1 MGNNMKE
8 YEKKM
13 VDLLL
18 EAIDQNYINED
29 TIGQFTYEY
38 LAALLRTT
46 MLLENGKDFYLQIK
60 SYLEQINLTR
70 LRKQEK
76 IVVGFIV
83 NYSSTWIGDELY
95 NLLDNSERFE
105 PYIFLMA
112 NYIGLDERMVRE
124 EYEKNLAF
132 FQKKRLRI
140 VGTLN
145 LEDGRLYTWEEI
157 GFRPEICI
165 WTTPWMGLFHS
176 DYRLEKYPLSV
187 LHTYIPYGYLLA
199 ENKNAT
205 FVYDQYNQ
213 LIHNVAWKIFECTA
227 MDVKMAHKYSFIG
240 DASACY
246 TGYPKMDKFY
256 QYEKNGEDI
265 WEKVEKKS
273 GKKKAKRIIYAP
285 HHSIEDEGTVIFSTF
300 QYNYNFMLEL
310 AQKYENE
317 TIWILKPH
325 PQLKYKAIRAGIF
338 ENEEEW
344 EKYINSWKSLK
355 NAYVMEKGD
364 YKDLFLYSDA
374 MILDSISFLAEY
386 LYADKPGLF
395 LCRPEQYFNDI
406 GQGIK
411 GVYYLADGKSKEEI
425 RKFVADIV
433 IGQRDYKHKERQE
446 LFKENMDYVN
456 MTGKTAAENIYNKLK
471 EL

>member
-46 MLLENGKDFYLQIK
+46 MLLENGKDIYLQIK

-70 LRKQEK
+70 IRKQEK

-112 NYIGLDERMVRE
+112 NYIGLDERMVHE

-199 ENKNAT
+199 ENK
-205 FVYDQYNQ
+205 
-213 LIHNVAWKIFECTA
+213 
-227 MDVKMAHKYSFIG
+227 
-240 DASACY
+240 
-246 TGYPKMDKFY
+246 
-256 QYEKNGEDI
+256 
-265 WEKVEKKS
+265 KV
-273 GKKKAKRIIYAP
+273 
-285 HHSIEDEGTVIFSTF
+285 
-300 QYNYNFMLEL
+300 
-310 AQKYENE
+310 
-317 TIWILKPH
+317 
-325 PQLKYKAIRAGIF
+325 
-338 ENEEEW
+338 
-344 EKYINSWKSLK
+344 
-355 NAYVMEKGD
+355 
-364 YKDLFLYSDA
+364 
-374 MILDSISFLAEY
+374 
-386 LYADKPGLF
+386 
-395 LCRPEQYFNDI
+395 C
-406 GQGIK
+406 
-411 GVYYLADGKSKEEI
+411 
-425 RKFVADIV
+425 
-433 IGQRDYKHKERQE
+433 
-446 LFKENMDYVN
+446 
-456 MTGKTAAENIYNKLK
+456 
-471 EL
+471 